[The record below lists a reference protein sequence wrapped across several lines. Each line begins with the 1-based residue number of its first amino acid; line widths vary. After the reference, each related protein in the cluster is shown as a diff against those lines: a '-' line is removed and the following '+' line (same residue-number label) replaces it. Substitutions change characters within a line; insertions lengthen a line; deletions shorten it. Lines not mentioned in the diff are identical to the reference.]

1 MQSIILP
8 VPQNEEERLSALLDY
23 NILDTISEEEFDD
36 LTLLASSICQ
46 VPIALISLIDKDR
59 QWFKSKIGM
68 TDAETSRDISF
79 CQYTIMGDSILEVP
93 NALEDNRFKDNP
105 FVTGQEQIRFYAGA
119 PLIDPNG
126 YAIGSLCVLD
136 RVPRQLSNEQKKS
149 LQTLSKQIINQL
161 ELRQKNIQLK
171 NEISSLAK
179 KALEDLSQELNSY
192 KLALDQTSCVI
203 ITDEHG
209 IIKFVN
215 DTTCRVTKFSK
226 DELIGQ
232 HNRILN
238 SGYHQPEYFA
248 NMWQTIQN
256 GSIWKGE
263 IKNKAK
269 DGSLFWADLTIV
281 PIYDEQRR
289 VSKFLAIKSDITR
302 QKQDEDQLKQY
313 FDLSKDLLCIAN
325 TNGYF
330 ERLSPSFSEILGYSN
345 EELMARPFYDFIL
358 AEDVLPT
365 QKVISSLA
373 EGHEVVNF
381 DARFTCKNGGHRILS
396 WNASPNK
403 ETGLLFATARD
414 ITEIK
419 ARTEENKRLSFVAR
433 ATDNMVVITDKTER
447 IQWVNEP
454 FEKITGYTFEE
465 ALGKKPA
472 ELVQYRGTS
481 SETKKAIREALDHR
495 KPFRGEV
502 QNINK
507 TGKEYW
513 IDLYISPIY
522 NDKGDLI
529 NYIAIESDITE
540 KKEKDKNIANLLA
553 TQKAIF
559 YGVGLCVIFTDTQGV
574 IQNINQAALNL
585 LEYKSGDLIGKATPA
600 LFHDSEEI
608 KKRAEDLSLEL
619 GIDLKP
625 SFETFVIKA
634 RSKGVADANE
644 WTYISKS
651 GKRIPVWLSVTCI
664 RHANGEILGYLG
676 VAEDYTLKKQ
686 VENELIQAKNL
697 AEQAVFAKDS
707 FLANMSH
714 EIRTP
719 LNAVIGFTEL
729 LTQSNLSQEQKEY
742 VEHIQTAGDNLLV
755 IINEILDLSK
765 IDSGQLHIEE
775 HPFNVRN
782 TLKHVHELLKVKAQK
797 NQLDFSLLLD
807 AEIPETVI
815 GDKIRLNQ
823 ILMNLAGN
831 AIKFTEEGEVVISVK
846 KTAETDQTITLRF
859 SVKDTGIGIA
869 ESKLESIFERFRQAE
884 ESTTRKFGGTG
895 LGLNIAKQMVELQH
909 GKLEVKSKLGQGSEF
924 YFSLEF
930 KKFFDDNKEF
940 KNQQNTLD
948 NELGKLSI
956 LLCEDNELN
965 QRLART
971 VVQNFGFDIDI
982 ADNGQLGIELIK
994 KKKYDLVLM
1003 DLQMPV
1009 QDGYQ
1014 TTIMIRNE
1022 LKMSIP
1028 IIAMTAHSLVGEQQK
1043 CFDIGMNAYV
1053 AKPFKQYELL
1063 EAIQDVIK
1071 KQRASTDQRQ
1081 EDTSSKVSLE
1091 EKLVP
1096 IDFTYLDELSGGDAD
1111 FKREMME
1118 LFIKNV
1124 PVDLQE
1130 LAQAIQEKNQAQIKK
1145 SAHHMKS
1152 SLVMFQL
1159 AKGIQFLEATEQQ
1172 AAGEIMDSLLPKNFQ
1187 DFQTYIQSVIL
1198 SLKNLL

>member
-8 VPQNEEERLSALLDY
+8 VPQHEEDRLKALLHY

-36 LTLLASSICQ
+36 LTQLASSICQ

-59 QWFKSKIGM
+59 QWFKSRIGISEQ
-68 TDAETSRDISF
+68 ETSRDISF
-79 CQYTIMGDSILEVP
+79 CQYTIMGDSIFEVQ
-93 NALEDNRFKDNP
+93 NTLQDDRFITNP
-105 FVTGQEQIRFYAGA
+105 FVTGKDEIRFYAGA
-119 PLIDPNG
+119 PLLNPDG
-126 YAIGSLCVLD
+126 YPIGSLCVLD
-136 RVPRQLSNEQKKS
+136 RVPRQLTDEQKKS
-149 LQTLSKQIINQL
+149 LQTLSKQVINQL

-171 NEISSLAK
+171 NEIASLAK
-179 KALEDLSQELNSY
+179 DALEVLTKELNSY
-192 KLALDQTSCVI
+192 KLALDQTSCII

-215 DTTCRVTKFSK
+215 DTTCKVTKFSK
-226 DELIGQ
+226 EELIGQ

-238 SGYHQPEYFA
+238 SGYHKSDYFA
-248 NMWQTIQN
+248 DMWKTIQN

-281 PIYDEQRR
+281 PIFDEAGKA
-289 VSKFLAIKSDITR
+289 SKFLAIKSDITR
-302 QKQDEDQLKQY
+302 QKQGEDQLKQY

-325 TNGYF
+325 VNGYF
-330 ERLSPSFSEILGYSN
+330 ERISPSFSEILGFSN
-345 EELMARPFYDFIL
+345 EELMNKPFYDFII

-373 EGHEVVNF
+373 DGKDVINF
-381 DARFTCKNGGHRILS
+381 EARFICKSGGHRILS

-403 ETGLLFATARD
+403 ESGLLFATARD

-419 ARTEENKRLSFVAR
+419 AREEENKRLSFVAR

-454 FEKITGYTFEE
+454 FEKISGYTFEE
-465 ALGKKPA
+465 SLGKKPA
-472 ELVQYRGTS
+472 ELVQF
-481 SETKKAIREALDHR
+481 SETSVETRRAIREALNQL
-495 KPFRGEV
+495 KPYRGEI
-502 QNINK
+502 QNISK
-507 TGKEYW
+507 SGRKYW
-513 IDLYISPIY
+513 VDVFISPIF
-522 NDKGDLI
+522 NDYGDII

-540 KKEKDKNIANLLA
+540 KKEKDSNIANLLA

-559 YGVGLCVIFTDTQGV
+559 YGVGLGVIFTDTQGI

-585 LEYKSGDLIGKATPA
+585 LEYSSSELIGKSTPA
-600 LFHDSEEI
+600 LFHDPEEI
-608 KKRAEDLSLEL
+608 KKRTKDLSLEL
-619 GIDLKP
+619 GIDLKT
-625 SFETFVIKA
+625 SFDTFVIKA
-634 RSKGVADANE
+634 RSQGVADANE

-664 RHANGEILGYLG
+664 RHVNGGILGYLG

-729 LTQSNLSQEQKEY
+729 LTQSELSTEQKEY
-742 VEHIQTAGDNLLV
+742 LEHIQTAGDNLLV

-775 HPFNVRN
+775 HPFQVRN
-782 TLKHVHELLKVKAQK
+782 TLKHVYELLKVKAQK
-797 NQLDFSLLLD
+797 NHLEFSLLLD
-807 AEIPETVI
+807 AQIPEIVI
-815 GDKIRLNQ
+815 GDKVRINQ

-831 AIKFTEEGEVVISVK
+831 AIKFTEEGEVIISVK
-846 KTAETDQTITLRF
+846 KTAETDSTVTLRF

-924 YFSLEF
+924 YFSLTF
-930 KKFFDDNKEF
+930 KK
-940 KNQQNTLD
+940 TLD
-948 NELGKLSI
+948 SNQEVNNSHNIVNNDLGKLSI

-965 QRLART
+965 QRLAKT
-971 VVQNFGFDIDI
+971 VVQNFGFEIDI
-982 ADNGQLGIELIK
+982 AANGQLGIEKLLQ
-994 KKKYDLVLM
+994 KKYDLILM

-1022 LKMSIP
+1022 LNMDIP

-1053 AKPFKQYELL
+1053 AKPFKQFELL
-1063 EAIQDVIK
+1063 EAIQEVIK
-1071 KQRASTDQRQ
+1071 KRGQLGTKSVT
-1081 EDTSSKVSLE
+1081 TSADIAME
-1091 EKLVP
+1091 ANT
-1096 IDFTYLDELSGGDAD
+1096 IAINFTYLDELSGGDDD
-1111 FKREMME
+1111 FKKEMIE

-1124 PVDLQE
+1124 PEDVEKLS
-1130 LAQAIQEKNQAQIKK
+1130 LAILDENQAQIKK
-1145 SAHHMKS
+1145 TAHHLKS
-1152 SLVMFQL
+1152 SLAMFQL
-1159 AKGIQFLEATEQQ
+1159 NDGIQFLEFAEQQ
-1172 AAGEIMDSLLPKNFQ
+1172 SLAETTDPSLTDKMKQ
-1187 DFQTYIQSVIL
+1187 FQTYINTVIL
-1198 SLKNLL
+1198 SLQELR

>member
-1 MQSIILP
+1 MLP
-8 VPQNEEERLSALLDY
+8 IVLPIPQNEEERLTALLQY

-36 LTLLASSICQ
+36 LTQLASSICQ

-59 QWFKSKIGM
+59 QWFKSKIGL
-68 TDAETSRDISF
+68 TIEETSRGISF
-79 CQYTIMGDSILEVP
+79 CQYTIMGDSVFEVQ
-93 NALEDNRFKDNP
+93 NTLQDNRFIDNP
-105 FVTGQEQIRFYAGA
+105 FVTGQDEIRFYAGA
-119 PLIDPNG
+119 PLLNPDG
-126 YAIGSLCVLD
+126 YAIGSICVLD
-136 RVPRQLSNEQKKS
+136 RVPRQLTEEQKKS
-149 LQTLSKQIINQL
+149 LQTLSKQVINQL

-171 NEISSLAK
+171 DEIASLAK
-179 KALEDLSQELNSY
+179 DALEVLTKELNSY

-215 DTTCRVTKFSK
+215 DTTCKVTKFSK
-226 DELIGQ
+226 EELVGQ

-238 SGYHQPEYFA
+238 SGYHNSAYFA
-248 NMWQTIQN
+248 DMWQTVQN

-281 PIYDEQRR
+281 PIYDEQGKA
-289 VSKFLAIKSDITR
+289 SKFLAIKSDITR

-325 TNGYF
+325 VNGYF

-345 EELMARPFYDFIL
+345 EELMAKPFYDFIVT
-358 AEDVLPT
+358 EDILST
-365 QKVISSLA
+365 QKIISSLA
-373 EGHEVVNF
+373 EGKEVVNF
-381 DARFTCKNGGHRILS
+381 EARFTCKTGGHRILS
-396 WNASPNK
+396 WNASLNK
-403 ETGLLFATARD
+403 ESGLLFATARD

-419 ARTEENKRLSFVAR
+419 SRTEENKRLSFVAR

-465 ALGKKPA
+465 SFDKKPA
-472 ELVQYRGTS
+472 ELVQYIGTS
-481 SETKKAIREALDHR
+481 LETKKAIREALDHH
-495 KPFRGEV
+495 KPFRGEI
-502 QNINK
+502 QNISK
-507 TGKEYW
+507 SGKEYW
-513 IDLYISPIY
+513 VDLYISPIY

-540 KKEKDKNIANLLA
+540 KKEKDNNIANLLA

-559 YGVGLCVIFTDTQGV
+559 YGVGLCVIFTDTQGI

-585 LEYKSGDLIGKATPA
+585 LEYKSGDLIGKSTPA
-600 LFHDSEEI
+600 LFHDPEEI
-608 KKRAEDLSLEL
+608 KKRTKDLSLEL
-619 GIDLKP
+619 GIDLKT
-625 SFETFVIKA
+625 SFDTFVLKA
-634 RSKGVADANE
+634 RSTGVADANE

-664 RHANGEILGYLG
+664 RHINGEILGYLG

-686 VENELIQAKNL
+686 VENELIQAKTL

-729 LTQSNLSQEQKEY
+729 LTQSELSTDQKEY
-742 VEHIQTAGDNLLV
+742 VDHIQTAGENLLV

-782 TLKHVHELLKVKAQK
+782 TLKHVYELLKVKAHK
-797 NQLDFSLLLD
+797 NKLDFSLFLD
-807 AEIPETVI
+807 AEIPDSII
-815 GDKIRLNQ
+815 GDKVRINQ
-823 ILMNLAGN
+823 IIMNLAGN
-831 AIKFTEEGEVVISVK
+831 AIKFTEEGEVLISVK
-846 KTAETDQTITLRF
+846 KTAETDTTVTLRF

-869 ESKLESIFERFRQAE
+869 ETKLDSIFERFRQAE

-930 KKFFDDNKEF
+930 KKTTDSNNELS
-940 KNQQNTLD
+940 NQNSKVN

-965 QRLART
+965 QRLAKT
-971 VVQNFGFDIDI
+971 VIQNFGFDIDI
-982 ADNGQLGIELIK
+982 AANGQLGIEKLT
-994 KKKYDLVLM
+994 KKKYDLILM
-1003 DLQMPV
+1003 DLQMPI

-1022 LKMSIP
+1022 LKMNIP

-1071 KQRASTDQRQ
+1071 KSNLLGT
-1081 EDTSSKVSLE
+1081 ESETTSSINPIEDKIIA
-1091 EKLVP
+1091 
-1096 IDFTYLDELSGGDAD
+1096 IDFSYLDELSGGDDD
-1111 FKREMME
+1111 FKKEMME

-1124 PVDLQE
+1124 PEDVIE
-1130 LAQAIQEKNQAQIKK
+1130 LSQAIQEKNQVQIKK
-1145 SAHHMKS
+1145 SAHRMKS
-1152 SLVMFQL
+1152 SLAMFQL
-1159 AKGIQFLEATEQQ
+1159 SKGIQFLESAEQQ
-1172 AAGEIMDSLLPKNFQ
+1172 SLSETMDPILPKTLP
-1187 DFQTYIQSVIL
+1187 DFQTYIQSVIF
-1198 SLKNLL
+1198 SLKLLL